1 MSWLSKLIERRSTN
15 QAQGGDSYWQDY
27 QAARHGPVN
36 VNTAQGISAVYA
48 CVAAISETVA
58 SLPLHLFKGEE
69 KARNHPLYRVLQ
81 EQSNPEQIAL
91 EFRELM
97 TAQTLLTGNAFA
109 RIERDNSGQVIALW
123 PLSDVQ
129 VVRLKSGALAYEYT
143 NSKNG
148 EFVRLLA
155 HEVLH
160 LRHRIGPD
168 GVLGLSPISVARG
181 VIELAQAEQTH
192 GLETFRNG
200 AKLAGILEAPGAL
213 KAEQRLAIR
222 DAWSQHRTGS
232 TPVVDGG
239 IKYNPISQTL
249 EDAEWIAARQ
259 FSVEEVARIF
269 RVPPTLIGDLR
280 NGNYSNTMELNR
292 QFVTLTLRRWLLM
305 WEQGIYSK
313 CLTEA
318 GRRTYYAEHSVEG
331 LLRGDSTTRA
341 AFYSSGIA
349 SGWMRPS
356 EARALENLPAI
367 EGIDKPKGEIPN
379 PTPAPQPYPS
389 KQVPA

>member
-1 MSWLSKLIERRSTN
+1 MNWFTKLIERRSTN
-15 QAQGGDSYWQDY
+15 QAPGGDSYWQDY
-27 QAARHGPVN
+27 TANRHGPVN
-36 VNTAQGISAVYA
+36 ATTAQGISAVYA

-69 KARNHPLYRVLQ
+69 KARNHSLYRVLHDQ
-81 EQSNPEQIAL
+81 ANPEHTAL

-97 TAQTLLTGNAFA
+97 TAQVLLTGNAFA
-109 RIERDNSGQVIALW
+109 RIQRDNSGQVIALW
-123 PLSDVQ
+123 PLTNVQ
-129 VVRLKSGALAYEYT
+129 VIRLSSGALAYEHT
-143 NSKNG
+143 DSKTG
-148 EFVRLLA
+148 ELIRLLA
-155 HEVLH
+155 YEVLH
-160 LRHRIGPD
+160 LRHRLSDD
-168 GVLGLSPISVARG
+168 GVLGLSPIAIARG

-213 KAEQRLAIR
+213 KADQRQAIR
-222 DAWSQHRTGS
+222 EAWSQHRTGS

-239 IKYNPISQTL
+239 IKYSTISQSM

-280 NGNYSNTMELNR
+280 NGNYSNTLELNR
-292 QFVTLTLRRWLLM
+292 QFVTLTLRRWLVM
-305 WEQGIYSK
+305 WEQGIHSK
-313 CLTEA
+313 LLTEA

-341 AFYSSGIA
+341 AFYSSGIT
-349 SGWMRPS
+349 SGWMMPS

-367 EGIDKPKGEIPN
+367 EGIDNKGVVPTN
-379 PTPAPQPYPS
+379 ATPAPQPYPS